1 MRVLATLNQEI
12 RGTPYGHPCH
22 RIASCRDLTHGMYL
36 VDAEVTTQREYPN
49 CGFWK
54 EYGVVPQYGKLH

>member
-1 MRVLATLNQEI
+1 MHASIQ
-12 RGTPYGHPCH
+12 PYAC
-22 RIASCRDLTHGMYL
+22 CRDLTHGMYL
-36 VDAEVTTQREYPN
+36 IGAEVTTQREYPN